1 MNPIAFRVLGIDIR
15 WYGVLIGLGILS
27 AIALVNFNCKRKK
40 IDFDNFLDMFLIALP
55 IGVLGARLYYVIFEF
70 SYYKNHLNEII
81 NIRQGGLAI
90 HGGLI
95 LGIITAFIYAKIK
108 KLDFWLYAD
117 VAAPSIILAQAIGR
131 WGNFFNGEAHGDI
144 VTYGFISKFPSFIQ
158 KGMHIDGVYYNPTF
172 LYESL
177 WDVTICC
184 MLLYILYKSSE
195 KTKGIVIAS
204 YMILYSIGR
213 FFIEGLRTDSLQ
225 LIGLRIAQIVSL
237 ASIIVGVAIIL
248 WIKNKKVY
256 KLNSKLSNVQ

>member
-1 MNPIAFRVLGIDIR
+1 MNPIAFRIFGVDIR
-15 WYGVLIGLGILS
+15 WYGVLIGLGIIS
-27 AIALVNFNCKRKK
+27 AIALVSFNCKRKEV
-40 IDFDNFLDMFLIALP
+40 DFDYFLDMFLLALP
-55 IGVLGARLYYVIFEF
+55 IGVLGARLYYVIFEWG
-70 SYYKNHLNEII
+70 YYKNNINEII

-95 LGIITAFIYAKIK
+95 FGVTTAFIYTKIK
-108 KLDFWLYAD
+108 KLDFGLYAD

-144 VTYGFISKFPSFIQ
+144 VSYEFISKFPSFIQ
-158 KGMHIDGVYYNPTF
+158 KGMNIQGAYYNPTF

-177 WDVTICC
+177 WNITVCGI
-184 MLLYILYKSSE
+184 LLYILHKSSE

-225 LIGLRIAQIVSL
+225 LMGLRTAQIVSL
-237 ASIIVGVAIIL
+237 VSIIVGGIIL
-248 WIKNKKVY
+248 LCINNKRIC
-256 KLNSKLSNVQ
+256 KLNNKSANV